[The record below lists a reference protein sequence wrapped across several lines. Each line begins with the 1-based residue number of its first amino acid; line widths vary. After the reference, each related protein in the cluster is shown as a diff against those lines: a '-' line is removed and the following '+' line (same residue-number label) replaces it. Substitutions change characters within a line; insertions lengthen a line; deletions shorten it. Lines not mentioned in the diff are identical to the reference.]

1 MGLINLLFECEALST
16 GGDSS
21 LVLETWS
28 RACGS
33 FCSQFS
39 SEEFLF
45 AMNGG
50 ECRDP
55 ELFKVLTVSD
65 GGMLDPTQVT
75 YITPPRL
82 KSILEAGSRKTLS
95 LRGRGGV
102 RQNRALVTA
111 WPSHSEAHCSCAYL
125 HKTCI
130 GLGWAPFCH
139 APKRSQCGPI
149 PHRET
154 LGS

>member
-1 MGLINLLFECEALST
+1 MGVINLLFGCEALST

-21 LVLETWS
+21 LVLETRS
-28 RACGS
+28 RAYGS

-39 SEEFLF
+39 SEELLF

-55 ELFKVLTVSD
+55 ELLKVLTVSD

-82 KSILEAGSRKTLS
+82 QSILEAESRKTLS
-95 LRGRGGV
+95 LKGRGGM

-125 HKTCI
+125 HKTCT
-130 GLGWAPFCH
+130 GLGWAPSCH
-139 APKRSQCGPI
+139 VPKRSQCGPI

>member
-1 MGLINLLFECEALST
+1 MGVINLLFGCEALST

-21 LVLETWS
+21 LVLETRS

-33 FCSQFS
+33 FYSQFS
-39 SEEFLF
+39 SEELLF

-82 KSILEAGSRKTLS
+82 QSILEAGSRKTLS

-111 WPSHSEAHCSCAYL
+111 WPSHSGAHCSWL
-125 HKTCI
+125 TCI
-130 GLGWAPFCH
+130 KPAQDWAGH
-139 APKRSQCGPI
+139 HLVMHQRGVNAAPI

-154 LGS
+154 LSS